1 MGEHLG
7 KGGNV
12 LMTGAQDLLGTSFTS
27 PSPPAL
33 GSGQSSSEIL
43 GKGAVQAEAPGLEE
57 GFWGGQEVLLG
68 WSWRAGAQVPWAG
81 VGAVLKPYLLGVIFL
96 RVVLQEYI

>member
-1 MGEHLG
+1 MA
-7 KGGNV
+7 
-12 LMTGAQDLLGTSFTS
+12 GAQDLLGASFTS

-33 GSGQSSSEIL
+33 GSVQSSS
-43 GKGAVQAEAPGLEE
+43 GNPGQGSSPGRGTRPGG
-57 GFWGGQEVLLG
+57 GFLGGQEVLLG
-68 WSWRAGAQVPWAG
+68 WSRRAGAQVPWAG